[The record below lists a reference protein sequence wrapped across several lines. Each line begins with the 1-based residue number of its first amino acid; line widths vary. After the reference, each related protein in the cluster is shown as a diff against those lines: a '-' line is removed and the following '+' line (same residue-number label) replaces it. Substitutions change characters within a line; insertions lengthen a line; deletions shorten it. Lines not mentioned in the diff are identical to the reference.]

1 LFRIGCW
8 LVLAFA
14 TVVSGGEPPIH
25 WFHLDYFVVDDT
37 LKGDQGLSME
47 LLEIAKYDS
56 SIG

>member
-1 LFRIGCW
+1 
-8 LVLAFA
+8 LAFA